1 MSETFHELSRKSISI
16 TLNYSA
22 FIFVASFI
30 AENSATRREDKQTK
44 CNNAEHTFATDNKR
58 LHSLCCVVSD
68 DGVNKGG

>member
-1 MSETFHELSRKSISI
+1 MMMMMM

-58 LHSLCCVVSD
+58 RDCIFRFYTAS
-68 DGVNKGG
+68 N